1 VRPNE
6 KVGKMLSKSF
16 GDLLERVK
24 RLIGRGSAWF
34 IVLFLTLTVVV
45 NFLVSFVVTLIKT
58 HDKGPFFSTL
68 TKEWWYTTNLTFFD
82 GFGPSH
88 FWGRVFVPI
97 TLIFFYAIP
106 SIIFSF
112 VNNLLM
118 RFQENMRRG
127 KSPISNSGHTL
138 ILGWSERIFSIIGE
152 LDIANA
158 NQKGAVIAIFSSL
171 GAVDMDDTLKS
182 RLGEIKH
189 TKLITRHGD
198 PTNIYDLR
206 RANVSGARNIIILDE
221 ESDSDASVIS
231 TILAIQAIEPTSKVP
246 IVAEMDSDLY
256 SEAMRSSSDRSISFI
271 RSEQII
277 TRVTVQSARSAG
289 MTPVLLDLLDFDGDE
304 IYFSEVKELAGKTY
318 GDALTAFHKASVM
331 GLVRNDGQI
340 VINPPAHDVIGNG
353 DKIIAIA
360 ADDDQ
365 ITFSGLNVEL
375 DSLKILREDRAL
387 LATGEP
393 QNVLFI
399 GWSNMGEEIISE
411 ITPYLPAGS
420 HIEIIADSKLV
431 DFSITA
437 TGVYPGVTVNI
448 SEAPQSLSKLTE
460 YLIARKYDKAIVLA
474 YRGSVAL
481 NDADARTLATLLL
494 LNRFYSQSEDATK
507 PPRIIAEILNS
518 VNLELTEVASADDLV
533 VSDNL
538 AALLIA
544 QLSENPDLLPI
555 FEELFD
561 KEGSPININ
570 SIDRYVE
577 VGTSISFAE
586 LVARAASF
594 GESAIGYRMDADH
607 REDASAGVRLNP
619 EKSSIFVTSPGDGL
633 IVIG

>member
-1 VRPNE
+1 
-6 KVGKMLSKSF
+6 MLSKSF

-34 IVLFLTLTVVV
+34 IVLFLTLTVVA
-45 NFLVSFVVTLIKT
+45 NFLVSFVVTLITT
-58 HDKGPFFSTL
+58 HAKGPFFETL
-68 TKEWWYTTNLTFFD
+68 VHEWWYTTNLTFFD

-97 TLIFFYAIP
+97 TLLFFYAIP

-112 VNNLLM
+112 VNSLLM

-127 KSPISNSGHTL
+127 KSPITNSGHTL
-138 ILGWSERIFSIIGE
+138 ILGWSDRIFSIISE
-152 LDIANA
+152 LDVANA
-158 NQKGAVIAIFSSL
+158 NQKGSVIAIFSSL

-231 TILAIQAIEPTSKVP
+231 TILAIQAIDPTSKVP

-340 VINPPAHDVIGNG
+340 VINPPAHNVIGHG

-365 ITFSGLNVEL
+365 IIFSGLNVDL
-375 DSLKILREDRAL
+375 DSLKVLREDRAL

-399 GWSNMGEEIISE
+399 GWSNMGEEIIKE
-411 ITPYLPAGS
+411 ITPFLPTGS
-420 HIEIIADSKLV
+420 HIEIIADPKLI

-437 TGVYPGVTVNI
+437 TGVYPGLTVNI

-474 YRGSVAL
+474 YRGSVAF
-481 NDADARTLATLLL
+481 NDADARTLATILL
-494 LNRFYSQSEDATK
+494 LNRFYSQKEDGTK

-561 KEGSPININ
+561 KDGSPININ

-577 VGTSISFAE
+577 VGTTISFAE

-594 GESAIGYRMDADH
+594 GESAIGYRIDVDH
-607 REDASAGVRLNP
+607 REDATAGVRLNP
-619 EKSSIFVTSPGDGL
+619 EKSSTFVTSPGDGL
-633 IVIG
+633 IVIA

>member
-1 VRPNE
+1 MRPNE

>member
-1 VRPNE
+1 
-6 KVGKMLSKSF
+6 MLSKSF

-198 PTNIYDLR
+198 PTIIHDLR

-231 TILAIQAIEPTSKVP
+231 TILAIQAIDPTSKVP

-304 IYFSEVKELAGKTY
+304 MYFSEVKELAGKTY

-365 ITFSGLNVEL
+365 ITFSGLNVDF
-375 DSLKILREDRAL
+375 DSLKVLREDRAL

-399 GWSNMGEEIISE
+399 GWSNMGEEIIRE

>member
-1 VRPNE
+1 
-6 KVGKMLSKSF
+6 MLAKSF

-68 TKEWWYTTNLTFFD
+68 TQEWWYTTNLTFFD

-231 TILAIQAIEPTSKVP
+231 TILAIQAIDPTSQVP

-256 SEAMRSSSDRSISFI
+256 SEAMRSSSDRSISFV

-304 IYFSEVKELAGKTY
+304 MYFSEVKELAGKTY

-331 GLVRNDGQI
+331 GLVRNDGEI
-340 VINPPAHDVIGNG
+340 VINPPARDVIGNG

-365 ITFSGLNVEL
+365 ITFSGFNVDF
-375 DSLKILREDRAL
+375 DSLKVLREDRAL

-420 HIEIIADSKLV
+420 HIEIIADPKLV

-607 REDASAGVRLNP
+607 REDATAGVRLNP

>member
-1 VRPNE
+1 
-6 KVGKMLSKSF
+6 MLSKSF

-34 IVLFLTLTVVV
+34 IVLFLTLTVVA
-45 NFLVSFVVTLIKT
+45 NFLVSFVVTVIKT
-58 HDKGPFFSTL
+58 HAKGPFFSTL
-68 TKEWWYTTNLTFFD
+68 TQEWWYTTNLTFFD

-112 VNNLLM
+112 VNSLLM

-127 KSPISNSGHTL
+127 KSPITNNGHTL
-138 ILGWSERIFSIIGE
+138 ILGWSDRIFSIIRE

-158 NQKGAVIAIFSSL
+158 NQAGSVIAIFSPL
-171 GAVDMDDTLKS
+171 DAVDMDDILKT
-182 RLGEIKH
+182 RLSDVKN
-189 TKLITRHGD
+189 TKLVTRHGD
-198 PTNIYDLR
+198 PTSIFDLK
-206 RANVSGARNIIILDE
+206 RANVSGAKNIIILDE
-221 ESDSDASVIS
+221 ESDSDARVIS
-231 TILAIQAIEPTSKVP
+231 TILAIQAIDPISKVP

-256 SEAMRSSSDRSISFI
+256 SEAMQSSSDRSISFI

-331 GLVRNDGQI
+331 GLVQSDGQI
-340 VINPPAHDVIGNG
+340 VINPPAHNVIGHG

-365 ITFSGLNVEL
+365 IIFSGLHGDF
-375 DSLKILREDRAL
+375 DSLKTLRDDRAL
-387 LATGEP
+387 VASGDP
-393 QNVLFI
+393 QNVLFV
-399 GWSNMGEEIISE
+399 GWSDMGEEIIKE
-411 ITPYLPAGS
+411 ITPFLPPGS
-420 HIEIIADSKLV
+420 HIEIIADADLV
-431 DFSITA
+431 DFSETT
-437 TGVYPGVTVNI
+437 TGGYPGLTINI
-448 SEAPQSLSKLTE
+448 SEAPQSLSELRE
-460 YLIARKYDKAIVLA
+460 YLVARRYDKAIILA
-474 YRGSVAL
+474 YRGSVPSH
-481 NDADARTLATLLL
+481 DADARTLATILL
-494 LNRFYSQSEDATK
+494 LNRFYAQRNDGTK
-507 PPRIIAEILNS
+507 APRIIAEMLNS
-518 VNLELTEVASADDLV
+518 VNLALTEVASADDLV

-561 KEGSPININ
+561 KDGSPININ
-570 SIDRYVE
+570 PIDRYVE
-577 VGTSISFAE
+577 VGREVSFTE

-594 GESAIGYRMDADH
+594 GESAIGYRIESNH
-607 REDASAGVRLNP
+607 RDDVTAGVRLNP
-619 EKSSIFVTSPGDGL
+619 EKSSTYVTAPGDGL
-633 IVIG
+633 IVIS

>member
-1 VRPNE
+1 MRPNE

-68 TKEWWYTTNLTFFD
+68 THEWWYTTNLTFFD

-231 TILAIQAIEPTSKVP
+231 TILAIQAIDPTSKVP

-304 IYFSEVKELAGKTY
+304 MYFSEVKELAGKTY

-365 ITFSGLNVEL
+365 ITFSGLNVDF
-375 DSLKILREDRAL
+375 DSLKVLREDRAL

-399 GWSNMGEEIISE
+399 GWSNMGEEIIRE

-420 HIEIIADSKLV
+420 HIEIIADPKLV
-431 DFSITA
+431 DFSTTA